1 MVADFTKDGVNFR
14 DHPYVPERDPRT
26 NEFFHEREG
35 HNHVVKRITNCTRS
49 GDVPDVDV
57 RSFVEALHD
66 PSTGLTY
73 TALTGQQK
81 QSVPDCERMFS
92 RGVLEFMERNGKTS
106 TGCFV
111 RLVHNWH
118 KASDGRGLSEEMRHL
133 YNMEMLDFLLED

>member
-14 DHPYVPERDPRT
+14 DHLYVPERDPRT

-57 RSFVEALHD
+57 RSFVEAFHD

-92 RGVLEFMERNGKTS
+92 CGVLEFVERNGKTS
-106 TGCFV
+106 TGRFV
-111 RLVHNWH
+111 CLVHNWH
-118 KASDGRGLSEEMRHL
+118 KVSDGRGLSEEMRQHG
-133 YNMEMLDFLLED
+133 DA